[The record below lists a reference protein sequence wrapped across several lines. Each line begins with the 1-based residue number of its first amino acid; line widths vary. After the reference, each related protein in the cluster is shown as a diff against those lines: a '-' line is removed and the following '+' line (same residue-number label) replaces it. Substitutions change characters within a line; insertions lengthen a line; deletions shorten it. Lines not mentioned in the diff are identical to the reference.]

1 MSTSDKPNES
11 LHNGLDE
18 EPLSEQDLNKIAG
31 GEDVTHDRSLHSG
44 VLQGSANTNSN
55 TLEPGP
61 TFPTPPHPEDL

>member
-18 EPLSEQDLNKIAG
+18 ESLSEQDLNKIAG
-31 GEDVTHDRSLHSG
+31 GEDGTHDRSLHAG
-44 VLQGSANTNSN
+44 VLQDATHANAN

-61 TFPTPPHPEDL
+61 TFPAPPHPEDF